1 MNGIIVKT
9 IASGIT
15 STLLT
20 SMVATWY
27 LIQEF
32 LGDDMAIQLMIPAYA
47 WSLLTLWGDEIK
59 DVMRGK
65 KTVEEV
71 VEEVVENNIELEHTW
86 DFNSRQIPRYNKEE

>member
-27 LIQEF
+27 LIQEY
-32 LGDDMAIQLMIPAYA
+32 LGESMATQLMIPAYG

-59 DVMRGK
+59 DVMSGN

-71 VEEVVENNIELEHTW
+71 VEEVVGDNVELEQTW
-86 DFNSRQIPRYNKEE
+86 DFISKQLPRYNKED

>member
-27 LIQEF
+27 LIQEY
-32 LGDDMAIQLMIPAYA
+32 LGESMAMQLMIPAYG

-59 DVMRGK
+59 DVMSGN

-71 VEEVVENNIELEHTW
+71 VEEVVGDNVELEQTW
-86 DFNSRQIPRYNKEE
+86 DFISKQLPRYNKED